1 MLWCMPISVRILTYE
16 HYINTALHVLHTYTQ
31 VAIMD
36 DIKCGNS
43 LVSEGSYS
51 FSFVSGLSLLLESFS
66 DAPSGPGSSRQT
78 TGSTTLNF
86 RLGGLDKYTLAG

>member
-16 HYINTALHVLHTYTQ
+16 HYINTALHVLHIYTQ

-43 LVSEGSYS
+43 LVGE
-51 FSFVSGLSLLLESFS
+51 VATLSLLFLVSLS
-66 DAPSGPGSSRQT
+66 CLSPSLMHPQA
-78 TGSTTLNF
+78 
-86 RLGGLDKYTLAG
+86 LGHQDKPPAQQPLILD